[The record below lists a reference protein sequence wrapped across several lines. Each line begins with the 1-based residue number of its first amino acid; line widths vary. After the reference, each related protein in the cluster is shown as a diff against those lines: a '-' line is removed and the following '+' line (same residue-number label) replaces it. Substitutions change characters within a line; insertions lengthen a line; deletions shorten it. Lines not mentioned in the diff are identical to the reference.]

1 MKINDKRLM
10 KNLHTLKTFTDT
22 PDDGVTRF
30 SYGKQDAKARTYI
43 SNGQRTPDAL
53 SI

>member
-43 SNGQRTPDAL
+43 LKRAEDAGC
-53 SI
+53 SV